1 MIPTWVCYR
10 ILLYCG
16 RWYRLRRCCRSA
28 YWKTEQILWSLCA
41 LYALRTLQLHLRPT
55 EYSWKVSRLRKR
67 KATCTETWPSLLK
80 VLDGLHHMDISESS
94 RLLPCTIVYNMCE
107 NKSVCNLFVLIK
119 YPWWFFWILLCYFWV
134 VGTSWGKSPTR
145 QRKRGKMFL
154 QCVALIR
161 LNDLMTSRG
170 LQQNTMHTEGSKEHP
185 LPVLWNSKW
194 IPGREHNARLL

>member
-107 NKSVCNLFVLIK
+107 NKSVCNLLCFNQVSVMVFLNTAVLFLGCWNKLRKITHK
-119 YPWWFFWILLCYFWV
+119 AKETWQNVPAVCCLNTFKWF
-134 VGTSWGKSPTR
+134 
-145 QRKRGKMFL
+145 
-154 QCVALIR
+154 
-161 LNDLMTSRG
+161 ND
-170 LQQNTMHTEGSKEHP
+170 K
-185 LPVLWNSKW
+185 
-194 IPGREHNARLL
+194 